1 MQDPVPYRA
10 PMTNRALVLGAGGV
24 TGVAWELGVLAGL
37 ADAGIDLSAADLYV
51 GSSAGS
57 VVATMLT
64 SGVDLDEQY
73 ARQLAPPTG
82 EPTARLGIGNILRWA
97 WAGVG
102 TRDARKIRARI
113 GALALRATTMPEA
126 ERRQLIESRLP
137 THDWPRQ
144 RLLVTAVDAVSGEF
158 VVFERNSGVS
168 LVDAVGASCA
178 VPGVWPPVTINGRR
192 YIDGGVRSPANL
204 DLASGCDRIIAITPI
219 TRAFRAAAGVARQ
232 AAALGVPVAV
242 VAPDR
247 AARRAIGRNVLDPA
261 RRAAA
266 ARAGREQA
274 ARIASPVAEVWAPAS
289 V

>member
-1 MQDPVPYRA
+1 
-10 PMTNRALVLGAGGV
+10 MTSRALVLGGGGV
-24 TGVAWELGVLAGL
+24 TGVAWELGILAGL
-37 ADAGIDLSAADLYV
+37 ADAGIDLSTADLYV

-57 VVATMLT
+57 VVATMVT
-64 SGVDLDEQY
+64 SGISLDELY
-73 ARQLAPPTG
+73 AGQLAPPAG
-82 EPTARLGIGNILRWA
+82 EPTARLGVGNILRWA

-102 TRDARKIRARI
+102 TRDAQKVRARI

-126 ERRQLIESRLP
+126 ERRQVIAHRLP
-137 THDWPRQ
+137 ARDWPRQ
-144 RLLVTAVDAVSGEF
+144 RLLITAVDAASGEF
-158 VVFERNSGVS
+158 VVFERDSGVS

-204 DLASGCDRIIAITPI
+204 DLASGCDRVVAITPI
-219 TRAFRAAAGVARQ
+219 TRALRAAAGVARQ
-232 AAALGVPVAV
+232 AAALAVPVAV

-247 AARRAIGRNVLDPA
+247 VARRAIGRNVLDPA

-274 ARIASPVAEVWAPAS
+274 ARVAPTVAEIWAPAS

>member
-1 MQDPVPYRA
+1 
-10 PMTNRALVLGAGGV
+10 MTSRALVLGAGGV
-24 TGVAWELGVLAGL
+24 TGVAWEIGVLAGL
-37 ADAGIDLSAADLYV
+37 VDAGIDLSDADLYV

-57 VVATMLT
+57 VVAAMLT
-64 SGVDLDEQY
+64 SGVSLDEQY
-73 ARQLAPPTG
+73 AEQLAPPTG
-82 EPTARLGIGNILRWA
+82 EPTAHLGVANILRWA

-126 ERRQLIESRLP
+126 ERRQVIEQRVP
-137 THDWPRQ
+137 TRDWPRQ
-144 RLLVTAVDAVSGEF
+144 RLLITAVDAVSGEF
-158 VVFERNSGVS
+158 VVFERDSGVS

-178 VPGVWPPVTINGRR
+178 VPGVWPPVTIGGRR

-204 DLASGCDRIIAITPI
+204 DLASGCDRVVAITPI

-232 AAALGVPVAV
+232 AVALGVPVAV

-266 ARAGREQA
+266 ARAGRDQA
-274 ARIASPVAEVWAPAS
+274 ARIASTVADVWGRAS

>member
-1 MQDPVPYRA
+1 MQDPVAYRA

-137 THDWPRQ
+137 AHDWPRQ

-158 VVFERNSGVS
+158 VVFERDSGVS

-232 AAALGVPVAV
+232 AAALAVPVAV

-274 ARIASPVAEVWAPAS
+274 ARIASTVAEVWAPAS

>member
-1 MQDPVPYRA
+1 
-10 PMTNRALVLGAGGV
+10 MTNRALVLGAGGV

-57 VVATMLT
+57 VVAAMVT
-64 SGVDLDEQY
+64 SGVSLDEQY
-73 ARQLAPPTG
+73 AGQLAPPTG

-97 WAGVG
+97 WAGLG
-102 TRDARKIRARI
+102 TRDARTVRARI

-126 ERRQLIESRLP
+126 DRRLVIENRLA

-158 VVFERNSGVS
+158 VVFERDSGVS

-204 DLASGCDRIIAITPI
+204 DLASGCDRVVAITPI

-232 AAALGVPVAV
+232 AAALAVPVAV

-274 ARIASPVAEVWAPAS
+274 ARVASTVAEVWAPNS